1 MNKYTTALLPIMYI
15 LTQYHL
21 LRLLKPALRSALYPR
36 RLTVVAFFFRSFCF
50 LFWFFFV
57 LSKEGVQKAT
67 SPKPSRNMTD
77 SAEGREKYR

>member
-1 MNKYTTALLPIMYI
+1 MNKYTTFLPPFMSI
-15 LTQYHL
+15 LTQYRL
-21 LRLLKPALRSALYPR
+21 LHLLKPALRSALCPR
-36 RLTVVAFFFRSFCF
+36 CRTVVAFFFRSFCF

-77 SAEGREKYR
+77 SAEGRGTD